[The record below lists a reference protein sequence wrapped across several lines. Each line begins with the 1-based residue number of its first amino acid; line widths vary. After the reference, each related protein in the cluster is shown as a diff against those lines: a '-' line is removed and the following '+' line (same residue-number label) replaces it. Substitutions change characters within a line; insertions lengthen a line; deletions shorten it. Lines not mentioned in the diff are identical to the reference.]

1 MNKYIIY
8 TPEGYCEDPNGNDV
22 CNCQV
27 LGKVEAIDKKA
38 AVKKLFE
45 EQSWIEEDGFSPDEV
60 YVSRLHDNE
69 TI

>member
-27 LGKVEAIDKKA
+27 LGKVEANNEKEAIN
-38 AVKKLFE
+38 KLFK
-45 EQSWIEEDGFSPDEV
+45 EQSWIQDDGFSPDEV
-60 YVSRLHDNE
+60 YVSRLHDSE